1 MQASYTPALTV
12 GAPPMAESTG
22 ARSGGPMQIQLP
34 RNPQLQLDLGMRIVR
49 EAAAAMVRACSSP

>member
-1 MQASYTPALTV
+1 
-12 GAPPMAESTG
+12 MAESTG